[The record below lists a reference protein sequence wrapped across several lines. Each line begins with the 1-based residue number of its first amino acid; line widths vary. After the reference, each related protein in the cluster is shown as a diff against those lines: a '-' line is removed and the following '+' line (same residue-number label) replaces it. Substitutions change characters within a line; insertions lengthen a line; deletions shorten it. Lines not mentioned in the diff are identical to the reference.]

1 MNGWQIAELK
11 ECVESG
17 PSFPPSR
24 GDHGS
29 ALLRGLSPPGGIAE
43 VLTHLPPRP
52 TVDRLVSR
60 FFSSM
65 EPGVLVLHSPTFQ
78 KEYDQFWTHPQ
89 DVNLAWLSILF
100 SIMCLAIHHHQ
111 FTEGHRPDPIGD
123 THGLCDDFRQQ
134 AAYCLIE
141 NKYTTPTKYTIE
153 ALMFYAQTEYFRG
166 EEFHHEVWL
175 LMGIINRLAMR
186 AGLHRDGS
194 RYPELSCFAAEMRRR
209 IWTLMSQLDALIS
222 FQMGLPRMIYDGLAD
237 TQPPRNLL
245 DEDFSEDSTS
255 LPPPRPDTA
264 FTPVAYLIAK
274 SRLARIFGLVID
286 HAAST
291 APIPSALLYQ
301 LDKQLNESYAAV
313 PVCLQFRSV
322 SESVTASPR
331 IIMLRYN
338 LEILYQKTR
347 CILHRKSL
355 SGGRSDFRYA
365 ESRRICLD
373 AAVKLLQH
381 QATIDGQVQA
391 GGVLGQCRWFV
402 TSLTT
407 NDFMLAAMV
416 VCLELHYLEREAQGG
431 QTGIQ
436 GKNDLLLALQTSHR
450 IWAQYK
456 DESAEAW
463 QAWQS
468 TSIMLRK
475 LDAPVLDSVSPSD
488 GSNSGMNAS
497 GNSTASTE
505 TETEKFD
512 PMLGLSL
519 DHQLDE
525 SISVAEPKMLSSLEP
540 AFDLSHL
547 PSELVNLWDFSGD
560 MSWEAEIPGLVLEL
574 PAHNHN
580 LGVCYPVKQTRIMEL
595 AQRLVSEVLG
605 TGTSPPT
612 PSSPKAASLIELRR
626 INNRN
631 VCDDTFDSQT
641 GSIGNA
647 TASSSTHSPAGA
659 KGTSEIPVSCF
670 LEFVTPEIPDVVA
683 GGSSPGST
691 IAISPLVRSDYIYY
705 NPEECRVEDR
715 RVLVEWRLRNRVAQ
729 NTVDEEAQLKR
740 YNYRVQLL
748 RQTSKLDAGHC
759 MLHCFGYSL
768 STGQLPDGTQRPIV
782 GLAFRFPKHA
792 KSEAQVVTL
801 EGKIT
806 FCTGPPSWPSPDLE
820 SRFRLAWELA
830 VALLQIHC
838 AGWKHREI
846 SSQYIIFFRNA
857 EIPWQDV
864 TKPYISGWY
873 CSNDEFRMPGTK
885 TGSDVALA
893 RFWKCNDIMH
903 FAGILLSI
911 TLWKGPYEAYH
922 NATKPN
928 EPGLLGDDR
937 GPFLPHYVQSL
948 YDILRVQ
955 FGERM
960 GMHYRKAV
968 AQCLKAPQL
977 AMLSTSIE
985 KYFLDE
991 VLPGLHKSVNN

>member
-1 MNGWQIAELK
+1 MASRPPIRTPISCTFCRQKKLRCDRLQPCSSCTKRGLGCVYTHPPPSAPRRNGPAQPRQLTQRIRQLEDLVVALQKGENPVHPEPKSDVPPAASPDTVANSFGSLRVDHTGMTYVSGAHWTALQDSIAELK
-11 ECVESG
+11 ECVELG

-89 DVNLAWLSILF
+89 DANLAWLSILF

-111 FTEGHRPDPIGD
+111 LTEGHRPDPIGD

-255 LPPPRPDTA
+255 LPPPRPDTS

-274 SRLARIFGLVID
+274 SKLSKIFGLVID

-291 APIPSALLYQ
+291 APIPSALIYQ
-301 LDKQLNESYAAV
+301 LDKRLNESYAAI

-322 SESVTASPR
+322 SESVTASPH

-355 SGGRSDFRYA
+355 SEGRSNFRYA

-381 QATIDGQVQA
+381 QAAIDGQVQT

-431 QTGIQ
+431 QTVMQ

-475 LDAPVLDSVSPSD
+475 LGAPVLDSVSPSD
-488 GSNSGMNAS
+488 GSNSGLKTS
-497 GNSTASTE
+497 GHSTTSTE
-505 TETEKFD
+505 AETEKFD
-512 PMLGLSL
+512 PMLGLSV
-519 DHQLDE
+519 DQLDE

-540 AFDLSHL
+540 GFDLSHL

-560 MSWEAEIPGLVLEL
+560 MSW
-574 PAHNHN
+574 
-580 LGVCYPVKQTRIMEL
+580 
-595 AQRLVSEVLG
+595 
-605 TGTSPPT
+605 
-612 PSSPKAASLIELRR
+612 
-626 INNRN
+626 
-631 VCDDTFDSQT
+631 
-641 GSIGNA
+641 
-647 TASSSTHSPAGA
+647 
-659 KGTSEIPVSCF
+659 
-670 LEFVTPEIPDVVA
+670 
-683 GGSSPGST
+683 
-691 IAISPLVRSDYIYY
+691 
-705 NPEECRVEDR
+705 
-715 RVLVEWRLRNRVAQ
+715 
-729 NTVDEEAQLKR
+729 
-740 YNYRVQLL
+740 
-748 RQTSKLDAGHC
+748 
-759 MLHCFGYSL
+759 
-768 STGQLPDGTQRPIV
+768 
-782 GLAFRFPKHA
+782 
-792 KSEAQVVTL
+792 
-801 EGKIT
+801 
-806 FCTGPPSWPSPDLE
+806 
-820 SRFRLAWELA
+820 
-830 VALLQIHC
+830 
-838 AGWKHREI
+838 
-846 SSQYIIFFRNA
+846 
-857 EIPWQDV
+857 
-864 TKPYISGWY
+864 
-873 CSNDEFRMPGTK
+873 
-885 TGSDVALA
+885 
-893 RFWKCNDIMH
+893 
-903 FAGILLSI
+903 
-911 TLWKGPYEAYH
+911 
-922 NATKPN
+922 
-928 EPGLLGDDR
+928 
-937 GPFLPHYVQSL
+937 
-948 YDILRVQ
+948 
-955 FGERM
+955 
-960 GMHYRKAV
+960 
-968 AQCLKAPQL
+968 L
-977 AMLSTSIE
+977 AM
-985 KYFLDE
+985 
-991 VLPGLHKSVNN
+991 